1 MPHPDVV
8 EETADTGPPPS
19 GSGGH
24 FRKIMGDPDPGYTAE
39 CIGDSLFDNNFS
51 DELSKAEWGLAKDVE
66 TKLCKAKDCAE
77 VRD

>member
-1 MPHPDVV
+1 
-8 EETADTGPPPS
+8 
-19 GSGGH
+19 
-24 FRKIMGDPDPGYTAE
+24 MGDPDPGYTAE

-66 TKLCKAKDCAE
+66 TKLCKVKDCAG